1 MPTLTKLYTMREAS
15 QHNTKDDCWVVIDG
29 KIPLDD
35 IGSSDGGGEGEVA
48 PPVNRRK
55 SSFWS
60 VFRMQKSKE
69 CKEEREDG
77 KSKIEIE
84 AEENYAHQVMMM
96 RSRSVCVPIASDSS
110 TGNMRSSSVYDVST
124 YLDEHPGGDDVMV
137 AATGKDATDEFEDAG
152 HSKSAR
158 ELMETFCIGEL
169 DPASPPAIIPELE
182 IPSKKKQLEDLTKQ
196 YWTVPVTVVGASV
209 VFIAALYCWHRK

>member
-29 KIPLDD
+29 KCKAAALDD

-60 VFRMQKSKE
+60 VFRTQKCKE
-69 CKEEREDG
+69 CKEEREDR

-110 TGNMRSSSVYDVST
+110 TGNMRSSSV
-124 YLDEHPGGDDVMV
+124 
-137 AATGKDATDEFEDAG
+137 K
-152 HSKSAR
+152 SKICMRS
-158 ELMETFCIGEL
+158 
-169 DPASPPAIIPELE
+169 DS
-182 IPSKKKQLEDLTKQ
+182 
-196 YWTVPVTVVGASV
+196 VG
-209 VFIAALYCWHRK
+209 FQHRKHEIVVSEKQGIVFS